1 MLVSYRVALVV
12 DDKASDADFAYY
24 RPGVLSVPASQV
36 LPGECRCACTSRML
50 ANMLSNMLS
59 IACDCIVTVL

>member
-36 LPGECRCACTSRML
+36 LPGECCCECTSRVLATML
-50 ANMLSNMLS
+50 F
-59 IACDCIVTVL
+59 IACDCCL